1 MSYVLLLERF
11 MSCINTDRSRI
22 PTSKLVPPGTPSLS
36 SSPLEIFAQL
46 PLPTYTY
53 VSQQPLSH
61 LRGEGSAG
69 AVPFIPGGGLT
80 RRILSSFP
88 QKWSTPVLSL
98 LQFVFEGD
106 NRVDA
111 QLLASVVSKL
121 FDTLPLDNGPSEID
135 WKQPKS
141 WNGGLF
147 GTPHDQT
154 LYG

>member
-1 MSYVLLLERF
+1 LTQFIS
-11 MSCINTDRSRI
+11 ST
-22 PTSKLVPPGTPSLS
+22 PTYKLVPPGTPPWD
-36 SSPLEIFAQL
+36 SSPLEIFAQV
-46 PLPTYTY
+46 PLPTYT
-53 VSQQPLSH
+53 SIPQQPFSYPQ
-61 LRGEGSAG
+61 EGRITE
-69 AVPFIPGGGLT
+69 AVPLIPGGGLT

-88 QKWSTPVLSL
+88 QKWSTPILSL
-98 LQFVFEGD
+98 LQFAFEGD

-111 QLLASVVSKL
+111 QFLASVVSRL
-121 FDTLPLDNGPSEID
+121 FDTSHTENGTNGTE